1 MGTITQGGGWCKRV
15 NSGAGDR
22 MTGGQDDGMAGVGRD
37 SVEPAQAFWK
47 PGIGNLV
54 LETWNPARTP
64 SRLNCALPFTAVG
77 LGLNA
82 FVPLSA

>member
-1 MGTITQGGGWCKRV
+1 
-15 NSGAGDR
+15 
-22 MTGGQDDGMAGVGRD
+22 MTGWWDGGMVGGREDGRIEVGVGRD

-47 PGIGNLV
+47 PGTGNLV
-54 LETWNPARTP
+54 LETWNPSRTP
-64 SRLNCALPFTAVG
+64 SRLNCALPFTAGG